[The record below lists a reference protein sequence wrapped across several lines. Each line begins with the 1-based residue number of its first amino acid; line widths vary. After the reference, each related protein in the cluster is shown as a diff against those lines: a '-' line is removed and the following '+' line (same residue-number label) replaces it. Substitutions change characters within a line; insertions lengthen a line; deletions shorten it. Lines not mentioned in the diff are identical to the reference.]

1 MQVRTLVPV
10 AALSLIAAIAWSAQA
25 PSRFQNP
32 RVPGAPPL
40 EPRALYQALNDLRVN
55 PDQVY
60 DVQDIKLRRGPVSI
74 TLSRG
79 KLAFLSPLQD
89 RITGAVFMGNGHV
102 IATPRDPA
110 ERLSMA
116 RFLDVPLLDEP
127 FSRAILRFTDDTG
140 DELQK
145 SLQESGATAGSDSA
159 FARAWDQ
166 IVSNANPW
174 QSKRILAE
182 WLSTDLQPYFY
193 AGLFNEHQ
201 GLFDVFVDRER
212 DEQVSIGQTRTVSGD
227 TFYDTWASF
236 PLPGVPPVEDSFAP
250 IEYEL
255 DTTIEEDLSLRG
267 HAALHLRALHDGGR
281 VIVLELSR
289 YLVVDEC
296 TNGEGKALT
305 FFQNED
311 VSRREMLRR
320 GNDQLMVVLPAAA
333 RAKEEFHIGVR
344 YHGSVISDAGN
355 GVYYVGA
362 RGTWYP
368 HLNAAAQFASYDLT
382 FHWPRKLKLVATG
395 DSVETHEDHG
405 QHSGRWR
412 SAVPMAFA
420 GFNLGDYQSE
430 SLGESPKISLFAS
443 HEMEEALM
451 SRIGDIPTGLGTAT
465 GGSVRHREVN
475 EPSEPPPPSPAAFL
489 KNLGGSLLDS
499 VRFFE
504 KANGPFPFDHLD
516 VSQVPSM
523 TGQGWPGLL
532 YLPTL
537 VFLPSGA
544 QQRAGADIQAQ
555 QELNEVM
562 PFHEVAHQWW
572 GNVTV
577 PRSYR
582 DVWIQEA
589 VANYLALWYTDSKN
603 PGGHFMA
610 HWLTRYRDELIAKP
624 GKPAKS
630 GETVADAGP
639 LSLGSR
645 LDSSRTP
652 GDYGHIIYGKGSW
665 VIHMLRMMLRD
676 PEAPDADARFQQF
689 LHFVLTEYRFKPLT
703 NADFQKSVEKF
714 MTPGMD
720 LEGSHKMDWFFEEW
734 VQGTSIPHY
743 AVEFSSKAQGKDFLV
758 TGKLKQEDTSE
769 EFTAPV
775 PLYAARTQSKPV
787 LLGVVDTQGRETPF
801 RFRSRGPVSKI
812 LIDPNMTVLTK

>member
-1 MQVRTLVPV
+1 M
-10 AALSLIAAIAWSAQA
+10 AFSLIAAIALSAQVS
-25 PSRFQNP
+25 SRFQNP
-32 RVPGAPPL
+32 RVPASTSL

-55 PDQVY
+55 PEQVY

-89 RITGAVFMGNGHV
+89 RVTGAVFMGNGHV
-102 IATPRDPA
+102 ITTPRDPA

-116 RFLDVPLLDEP
+116 RFLDVPLLDES

-140 DELQK
+140 DGLRK
-145 SLQESGATAGSDSA
+145 SLQESGAFAGSDSS

-193 AGLFNEHQ
+193 AGLFNERQ

-212 DEQVSIGQTRTVSGD
+212 DEQVSIGQSRTVSGD
-227 TFYDTWASF
+227 TFYDTWASYA
-236 PLPGVPPVEDSFAP
+236 LPGVTRAEDSFAP
-250 IEYEL
+250 MDYTMDTAIE
-255 DTTIEEDLSLRG
+255 DDLSLR
-267 HAALHLRALHDGGR
+267 ANATLHLRALHDGGR

-296 TNGEGKALT
+296 TNGEGKTLV
-305 FFQNED
+305 FFQNQD

-320 GNDQLMVVLPAAA
+320 GNDQLMVVLSAAA
-333 RAKEEFHIGVR
+333 HANEELHIGIR

-368 HLNAAAQFASYDLT
+368 HLNAATQFASYDLT
-382 FHWPRKLKLVATG
+382 FHWPRRLRLVATG
-395 DSVETHEDHG
+395 NSVETHDDRG

-430 SLGESPKISLFAS
+430 TLGENPKISMFAS

-451 SRIGDIPTGLGTAT
+451 ARIGNISTGLASAT
-465 GGSVRHREVN
+465 GGSVRRRDIN
-475 EPSEPPPPSPAAFL
+475 EPSEPPPPSPAALL
-489 KNLGGSLLDS
+489 KNLGASILDS
-499 VRFFE
+499 VRFYE
-504 KANGPFPFDHLD
+504 KTNGPFPFDHLD
-516 VSQVPSM
+516 VSQVPNMS
-523 TGQGWPGLL
+523 GQGWPGLL

-544 QQRAGADIQAQ
+544 QQRAGANVQEQ

-577 PRSYR
+577 PASYR

-589 VANYLALWYTDSKN
+589 VANYLALWYTDSKS
-603 PGGHFMA
+603 PAQHFMA
-610 HWLTRYRDELIAKP
+610 HWLARYRDELTAKAK
-624 GKPAKS
+624 GGKS
-630 GETVADAGP
+630 GETVADGGP

-652 GDYGHIIYGKGSW
+652 GDYGQIIYGKGSW
-665 VIHMLRMMLRD
+665 VIHMLRMMLRN

-689 LHFVLTEYRFKPLT
+689 LHFVLTEYRFKTLS

-743 AVEFSSKAQGKDFLV
+743 AVEFSSRAQGKDFVV

-775 PLYAARTQSKPV
+775 PLYAARSQSKPV
-787 LLGVVDTQGRETPF
+787 FLGVVDTLGRETPF
-801 RFRSRGPVSKI
+801 RFRSQIPVTKI
-812 LIDPNMTVLTK
+812 LIDPNLTILSK

>member
-1 MQVRTLVPV
+1 MQPRALVPV
-10 AALSLIAAIAWSAQA
+10 VAFSLIAAIALSAQVS
-25 PSRFQNP
+25 SRFQNP
-32 RVPGAPPL
+32 RVPASTSL

-55 PDQVY
+55 PEQVY

-89 RITGAVFMGNGHV
+89 RVTGAVFMGNGHV
-102 IATPRDPA
+102 ITTPRDPA

-116 RFLDVPLLDEP
+116 RFLDVPLLDES

-140 DELQK
+140 DGLRK
-145 SLQESGATAGSDSA
+145 SLQESGASAGSDSS

-193 AGLFNEHQ
+193 AGLFNERQ

-212 DEQVSIGQTRTVSGD
+212 DEQVSIGQSRTVSGD
-227 TFYDTWASF
+227 TFYDTWASYA
-236 PLPGVPPVEDSFAP
+236 LPGVTRAEDSFAP
-250 IEYEL
+250 MDYTMDTAIE
-255 DTTIEEDLSLRG
+255 DDLSLR
-267 HAALHLRALHDGGR
+267 ANATLHLRALHDGGR

-296 TNGEGKALT
+296 TNGEGKTLV
-305 FFQNED
+305 FFQNQD

-320 GNDQLMVVLPAAA
+320 GNDQLMVVLSAAA
-333 RAKEEFHIGVR
+333 HANEELHIGIR

-368 HLNAAAQFASYDLT
+368 HLNAATQFASYDLT
-382 FHWPRKLKLVATG
+382 FHWPRRLRLVATG
-395 DSVETHEDHG
+395 NSVETHDDRG

-430 SLGESPKISLFAS
+430 TLGENPKISMFAS

-451 SRIGDIPTGLGTAT
+451 ARIGNISTGLASAT
-465 GGSVRHREVN
+465 GGSVRRRDIN
-475 EPSEPPPPSPAAFL
+475 EPSEPPPPSPAALL
-489 KNLGGSLLDS
+489 KNLGASILDS
-499 VRFFE
+499 VRFYE
-504 KANGPFPFDHLD
+504 KTNGPFPFDHLD
-516 VSQVPSM
+516 VSQVPNMS
-523 TGQGWPGLL
+523 GQGWPGLL

-544 QQRAGADIQAQ
+544 QQRAGANVQEQ

-577 PRSYR
+577 PASYR

-589 VANYLALWYTDSKN
+589 VANYLALWYTDSKS
-603 PGGHFMA
+603 PAQHFMA
-610 HWLTRYRDELIAKP
+610 HWLARYRDELTAKAK
-624 GKPAKS
+624 GGKS
-630 GETVADAGP
+630 GETVADGGP

-652 GDYGHIIYGKGSW
+652 GDYGQIIYGKGSW
-665 VIHMLRMMLRD
+665 VIHMLRMMLRN

-689 LHFVLTEYRFKPLT
+689 LHFVLTEYRFKTLS

-743 AVEFSSKAQGKDFLV
+743 AVEFSSRAQGKDFVV

-775 PLYAARTQSKPV
+775 PLYAARSQSKPV
-787 LLGVVDTQGRETPF
+787 FLGVVDTLGRETPF
-801 RFRSRGPVSKI
+801 RFRSQIPVTKI
-812 LIDPNMTVLTK
+812 LIDPNLTILSK